1 MEKYINEKEINIL
14 KKVGGICLIGVY
26 FLGYTA
32 GVKKAKLNSIES
44 YSRGFEKGI
53 ETFKSVL
60 NK

>member
-1 MEKYINEKEINIL
+1 METYINEKEINIL

-44 YSRGFEKGI
+44 YNRGFEKGV
-53 ETFKSVL
+53 ETLRSIL